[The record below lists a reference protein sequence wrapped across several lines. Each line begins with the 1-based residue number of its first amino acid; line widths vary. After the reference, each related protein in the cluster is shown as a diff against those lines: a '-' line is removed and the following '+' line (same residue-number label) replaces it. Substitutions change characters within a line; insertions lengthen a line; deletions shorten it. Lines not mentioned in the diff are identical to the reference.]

1 MKKILIISVIAF
13 VIGAA
18 AGMLLS
24 RHCPVFR
31 PQSELVVQTD
41 TLTIRDTI
49 VENRPVFVESIR
61 TDTLLIAIRDTVKVL
76 DTMYVVISRE
86 QKHYIGDDYEAWVSG
101 YRPVLDSIYVF
112 PETRYI
118 TEEISPTA
126 EPKRW
131 GIGVQVGYGMSLPQG
146 KPEIAPY
153 IGIGISYNLIRF

>member
-1 MKKILIISVIAF
+1 MKRALIISVIAF

-24 RHCPVFR
+24 RNCPVFR

-76 DTMYVVISRE
+76 DTTYVVISRE
-86 QKHYIGDDYEAWVSG
+86 QKRYIGDDYEAWVSG

-118 TEEISPTA
+118 TEEIISATKS
-126 EPKRW
+126 KRW
-131 GIGVQVGYGMSLPQG
+131 GIGIQAGYGMALPGG
-146 KPEIAPY
+146 KPVFAPY
-153 IGIGISYNLIRF
+153 VGVGISYNLIRF